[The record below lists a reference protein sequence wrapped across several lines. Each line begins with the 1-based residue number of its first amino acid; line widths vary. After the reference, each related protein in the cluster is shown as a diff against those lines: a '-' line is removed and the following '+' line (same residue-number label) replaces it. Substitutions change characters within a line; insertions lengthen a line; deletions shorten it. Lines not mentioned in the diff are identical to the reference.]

1 MQKHPYQK
9 GEIMRTKEFIK
20 RVEEL
25 GFDVEIHK
33 RCIKISRKNL
43 IIAGIITNKRYSLNV
58 FNPFDEE
65 WENGDELLDLLV
77 EYAKTPTEEREEEKK
92 FYLEHRYFR
101 FYNGS
106 SKYLGMDLLKDKP
119 DLYSKIAYEW
129 VKNQF
134 TLKEIE
140 EIKEKFDTDLADF
153 ELVEVEE

>member
-1 MQKHPYQK
+1 MK
-9 GEIMRTKEFIK
+9 TKEFIK

-25 GFDVEIHK
+25 GYLFHNY
-33 RCIKISRKNL
+33 KNAVV
-43 IIAGIITNKRYSLNV
+43 IYGMNQKYAAQVWKDKRYKLDMCS
-58 FNPFDEE
+58 
-65 WENGDELLDLLV
+65 ENIDDLQEKVKGELFDLLV
-77 EYAKTPTEEREEEKK
+77 EYARTPLDEREEEKK
-92 FYLEHRYFR
+92 FYLKHRYFR

-140 EIKEKFDTDLADF
+140 EIKKKFDTDLADF
-153 ELVEVEE
+153 EIVEVEDED